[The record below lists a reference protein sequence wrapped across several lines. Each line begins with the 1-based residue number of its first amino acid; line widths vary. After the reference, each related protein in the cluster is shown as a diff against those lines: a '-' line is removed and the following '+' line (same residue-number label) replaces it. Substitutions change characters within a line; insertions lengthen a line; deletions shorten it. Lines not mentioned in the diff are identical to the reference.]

1 MDNSL
6 FDMTEEIDDE
16 QLLSLF
22 LNNTQEIVNVDF
34 EIEPVAG
41 PSKEQKDKE
50 KEKAKVEKEGTLLL
64 NINTRSFFEF
74 LQQ

>member
-1 MDNSL
+1 MDNLL

-41 PSKEQKDKE
+41 SSKEQKEKE

-64 NINTRSFFEF
+64 DINARSFF
-74 LQQ
+74 